1 MAPSLAIFLVA
12 VAVPGIAGLE
22 LVELHRSRAVP
33 KEKQYGAVKVPVFKV
48 NNLPPDCLKFPC
60 NFEAV
65 GNMSTALATYE
76 DRLLTCGEYGWV
88 RNRQVGK
95 GHVSPVWN
103 ISTPCGNTIAAKF
116 ARMPTPLDHVA
127 ADCVI
132 LKHLTERMDRGHC
145 VGCVP
150 RYYHLGN
157 VSGTCYSELVHA
169 VPISMYFRHINQT
182 LPRELLPIV
191 KTTLREGLEVLAFL
205 QSAKVRHQ
213 DLTFRNILIRA
224 AGGTS
229 TKPRVLFLDFGG
241 SSWPP
246 RAVPTPFTLASWV
259 IGANLTRFRLRAN
272 TSHTFTTMLRHAST
286 LAVGYPLL

>member
-1 MAPSLAIFLVA
+1 MGPESSSRQGSR
-12 VAVPGIAGLE
+12 VPR
-22 LVELHRSRAVP
+22 VEHIHTLRQYNRSKVCKNADTSGPRRCRLCNIKTLNRA
-33 KEKQYGAVKVPVFKV
+33 YGSWALRWLRAKV
-48 NNLPPDCLKFPC
+48 LPPRK
-60 NFEAV
+60 
-65 GNMSTALATYE
+65 
-76 DRLLTCGEYGWV
+76 RV
-88 RNRQVGK
+88 RNL
-95 GHVSPVWN
+95 
-103 ISTPCGNTIAAKF
+103 A
-116 ARMPTPLDHVA
+116 
-127 ADCVI
+127 
-132 LKHLTERMDRGHC
+132 
-145 VGCVP
+145 
-150 RYYHLGN
+150 
-157 VSGTCYSELVHA
+157 TCYSELVHA